1 MIEDLV
7 GSMNKEKIEGK
18 TFELENPLAH
28 LLKIGRDKGY
38 VTLDDIS
45 EIYPKAE
52 NNVDQLEE
60 AFSALLTA
68 DIPYVESEDEAEEL
82 LEDEDDDDLVGHDD
96 DLFDEDDP
104 LQNISTSDTVGLYIK
119 QAGKVPLL
127 TRDEEQNLTMLIDEG
142 RKAQKRL
149 AEEELPLEER
159 EALSEI
165 VDEGWEAFEHLIQA
179 NSRLV
184 ISIAKKYVGRG
195 VSF

>member
-1 MIEDLV
+1 M
-7 GSMNKEKIEGK
+7 SNKNTKETIVEY
-18 TFELENPLAH
+18 ENPLAH
-28 LLKIGRDKGY
+28 LLQIGSDKGY

-68 DIPYVESEDEAEEL
+68 DIPYVESEDEAQEL
-82 LEDEDDDDLVGHDD
+82 FEDDDEDDLGTAGNG
-96 DLFDEDDP
+96 LFDEDDP
-104 LQNISTSDTVGLYIK
+104 LENISTSDTVGLYIK

-127 TRDEEQNLTMLIDEG
+127 TREEEQYITEVIDEG
-142 RKAQKRL
+142 RTAQTRL
-149 AEEELPLEER
+149 AEEELTLEKR
-159 EALSEI
+159 EELSVT

-184 ISIAKKYVGRG
+184 ISIAKK
-195 VSF
+195 

>member
-1 MIEDLV
+1 MSNENIKETIIEY
-7 GSMNKEKIEGK
+7 
-18 TFELENPLAH
+18 ENPLAH
-28 LLKIGRDKGY
+28 LLQIGSDKGY

-82 LEDEDDDDLVGHDD
+82 FEEEDEDDLDCGVAS
-96 DLFDEDDP
+96 LFDEDDP
-104 LQNISTSDTVGLYIK
+104 LENISTSDTVGLYIK

-127 TRDEEQNLTMLIDEG
+127 TREEEQNLTEVIDEG

-149 AEEELPLEER
+149 AEEELTLEMR
-159 EALSEI
+159 EALSET
-165 VDEGWEAFEHLIQA
+165 VDEGWENLW
-179 NSRLV
+179 
-184 ISIAKKYVGRG
+184 GG
-195 VSF
+195 VYHFWI